1 MFTVT
6 STLRDVGDVTKSNE
20 VGETE
25 LTVPNVP
32 FVKETT
38 PLFLLIDTEP
48 PAETQSEYANN
59 LAGWSAVLVPVTF
72 VPLLENPDGTLTVTL
87 IVWVV
92 VTLTKLNDVGDTETV
107 DEFPFVNDTIPFKLT
122 ETVPV
127 QFAKLKLPS
136 ALNPKKSVNLSG
148 VENPAC
154 NE

>member
-59 LAGWSAVLVPVTF
+59 LAGWSAVLVPVT
-72 VPLLENPDGTLTVTL
+72 VPPLLENPDGTVTVTL
-87 IVWVV
+87 IVRVV
-92 VTLTKLNDVGDTETV
+92 VTLTKSNDVGDIETAV
-107 DEFPFVNDTIPFKLT
+107 AFPIINDALPFKLT
-122 ETVPV
+122 ETEPF
-127 QFAKLKLPS
+127 QDAKLKAPS
-136 ALNPKKSVNLSG
+136 AVNP
-148 VENPAC
+148 
-154 NE
+154 